1 MPNTKIKFSVED
13 AKVLK
18 ENPNSNFAVLSLDFF
33 ASGENLHDMY
43 VSEETLMRT
52 ADTIKNC
59 PLVWKYDPR
68 LNDIYTHDK
77 DEVPCGFVPE
87 TSKINARKL
96 EDGRTM
102 LSIVAYV
109 WKRYTGDLLSFF
121 KRDGGKKPV
130 SVEMTVYETEQMS
143 NGLVEIKDF
152 IYEGI
157 TILGSFVTPAIPA
170 ANATVLSF
178 SKLKEEYEEDLK
190 KEFTFAS
197 IDMTIPETVKNN
209 AKKGLEL
216 RKEYGRGGTSV
227 GIATAKYLVSNRTIT
242 NEKVR
247 HVAKYFPRHKGDNLE
262 QTDPPSNGYI
272 AWLLWGGTTAW
283 KWSQSIVD
291 RLNEEEMAYSK
302 EEEGLLTF
310 PYKSR
315 SEMNPALRGIEPP
328 ITVAQGNK
336 IAKQADAVGA
346 EKGGWGIAIK
356 HFKDTHKVE
365 NGRWVR
371 KESNAV
377 DENFAIEG
385 IGESDSLKVNKSKEK
400 MSATPWGQVN
410 KTKLMHDILKASN
423 YKTLV
428 DDVYMLVESG
438 WEEHPSS
445 SLKYPVMQIVGD
457 TLVYN
462 RYGLSAALQR
472 ARQQGE
478 NTVVGKV
485 ESIYKKMGLEVQ
497 ESFEDDQENVQQ
509 TYLDDNTN
517 RKEEKQNMQQKVTMD
532 GSKLEKEKAEKM
544 EAENKDTSSD
554 EKMAEGNL
562 PKSEEG
568 KVEKMQEKRTTQD
581 EIDGEDEE
589 KDEPKKVSDEVFNAA
604 EGKKVF
610 EFLTSSAEQLRSK
623 MKGEAYSDK
632 SIKMFELISL
642 EFAKGK
648 GATAKAVSGVMLT
661 YMKDSFDEILRYFDE
676 NNALKEKVRQ
686 LEEFKENSLREK
698 FSFHVE
704 TVLAEALDAGLP
716 KTEVDNLR
724 EESKNFSL
732 DNVDV
737 YENMVKAKAFVYVN
751 NVTQGKKPA
760 EEYVV
765 RIGLPFSGDA
775 PKFENEIWK

>member
-1 MPNTKIKFSVED
+1 MSNTKIKFSVED
-13 AKVLK
+13 AKVIK

-59 PLVWKYDPR
+59 PLVWKYDPK
-68 LNDIYTHDK
+68 LDDVYTHDK

-87 TSKINARKL
+87 TSKISTRKL
-96 EDGRTM
+96 EDGRVM
-102 LSIVAYV
+102 LSVVAYV
-109 WKRYTGDLLSFF
+109 WKRYTGDLLRFF

-130 SVEMTVYETEQMS
+130 SVEMSVYETRKMS
-143 NGLVEIKDF
+143 NGLVEIRDF
-152 IYEGI
+152 VYEGI
-157 TILGSFVTPAIPA
+157 TILGSFVTPAIPL

-178 SKLKEEYEEDLK
+178 SDLKEQYEKDVES
-190 KEFTFAS
+190 EFHFAE
-197 IDMTIPETVKNN
+197 INMRIPETVKNN

-227 GIATAKYLVSNRTIT
+227 GIATAKYLVENTTIT
-242 NEKVR
+242 KEKVR
-247 HVAKYFPRHKGDNLE
+247 HVAKYFPRHKGDNLD
-262 QTDPPSNGYI
+262 QKDPPSNGYI

-291 RLNEEEMAYSK
+291 RLNEQEMAYAK
-302 EEEGLLTF
+302 EDEGLLTF

-315 SEMNPALRGIEPP
+315 SDMNPALRGIEPP
-328 ITVAQGNK
+328 ISVPQANK
-336 IAKQADAVGA
+336 IARQADAIGS

-356 HFKDTHKVE
+356 HFKDTHRVE

-371 KESNAV
+371 KENNSV
-377 DENFAIEG
+377 EEDFAIDG
-385 IGESDSLKVNKSKEK
+385 IGESESIKIDKSKEK
-400 MSATPWGQVN
+400 MSTTPWGQID
-410 KTKLMHDILKASN
+410 KTKLMHDVLKASN

-472 ARQQGE
+472 AKQQGE
-478 NTVVGKV
+478 DKVVGKV

-497 ESFEDDQENVQQ
+497 ESFEEDQENVQQ

-517 RKEEKQNMQQKVTMD
+517 RKEEEQDMQQKVTME
-532 GSKLEKEKAEKM
+532 GSELEEEKTENM
-544 EAENKDTSSD
+544 ESEIKDMSSD
-554 EKMAEGNL
+554 EKMAEENL

-568 KVEKMQEKRTTQD
+568 KVEEMQEKRTTQD
-581 EIDGEDEE
+581 EIDGEEEE
-589 KDEPKKVSDEVFNAA
+589 KEEPKKISEEVFSGY
-604 EGKKVF
+604 EGKRIF
-610 EFLTSSAEQLRSK
+610 DFLNFASGQLREK
-623 MKGEAYSDK
+623 MKGESFTEK

-642 EFAKGK
+642 EFAKGTT
-648 GATAKAVSGVMLT
+648 GTVKAVNGIMLSF
-661 YMKDSFDEILRYFDE
+661 MKESLEQVIRYFDE
-676 NNALKEKVRQ
+676 NKELKDKVSQ
-686 LEEFKENSLREK
+686 LEEFKKNSLEEK
-698 FSFHVE
+698 FSFQVE
-704 TVLAEALDAGLP
+704 TVLSEALDAGLP
-716 KTEVDNLR
+716 KTEVDVLR

-737 YENMVKAKAFVYVN
+737 YKNMVKAKAFVYVN
-751 NVTQGKKPA
+751 DVAQGKKPA

-765 RIGLPFSGDA
+765 RIGLPFSGEA
-775 PKFENEIWK
+775 PKFENGIWE